1 MYRVKLVAEVSH
13 TPEEE
18 EVVPHVVQL
27 ISPPFLG
34 RTVLTAGP
42 AKFGMDLTKQEH
54 GVKGSIV
61 KASPYTACGCIDNA
75 AQLKGRIALALRGDC
90 MFAAKARRLQE
101 AGAIGVIFIDHREG
115 SNSEETPLFQ
125 MVGDGDSTDDVALP
139 LVFLFSREGAVLT
152 AALEEN
158 HNVDVLLLPK
168 ERQLGHDKTEKPVS
182 MNIKLRLA
190 EEGEHE
196 EGTARGPTL
205 EFALEKEE
213 VLLKEEEVEEEEE
226 LSGQQQSCTK
236 AAESDRTEPCP
247 GGSSPTPNSD
257 PEPDTNP

>member
-1 MYRVKLVAEVSH
+1 MYRVKLVAEVSQ

-61 KASPYTACGCIDNA
+61 KASPYTACGPIDNSMA
-75 AQLKGRIALALRGDC
+75 LKGNVALVLRGDC

-115 SNSEETPLFQ
+115 SNSKETPLFQ
-125 MVGDGDSTDDVALP
+125 MVGDGDSTDEITLP

-152 AALEEN
+152 AALEEH

-168 ERQLGHDKTEKPVS
+168 ERQLGRDKTEKPVG

-190 EEGEHE
+190 EERELEDG
-196 EGTARGPTL
+196 AAKRPTL
-205 EFALEKEE
+205 EFVLEKEE
-213 VLLKEEEVEEEEE
+213 VLLREEEEEE
-226 LSGQQQSCTK
+226 LRGQSQQQFCTK
-236 AAESDRTEPCP
+236 ASENDRTEPCSL
-247 GGSSPTPNSD
+247 GSSQTPNSD
-257 PEPDTNP
+257 DGPDTN